1 MMYAM
6 TPSENARSVRAELEA
21 IVAALRGDELLQLV
35 VLGRRLMDASEDTT
49 ERDETRRRAF

>member
-35 VLGRRLMDASEDTT
+35 VLGRRLMDASEDT
-49 ERDETRRRAF
+49 ERDETRSRAF